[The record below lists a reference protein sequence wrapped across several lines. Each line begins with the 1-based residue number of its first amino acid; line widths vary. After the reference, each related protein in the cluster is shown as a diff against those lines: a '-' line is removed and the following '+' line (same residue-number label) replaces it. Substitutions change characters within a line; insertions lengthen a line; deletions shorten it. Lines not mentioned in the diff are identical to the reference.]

1 MLLRSRWAT
10 TAAMSSQSF
19 IFIFIFIWP
28 IILKQFFTNFRIINL
43 IPIINMYNKS
53 KPTFYLFTSTI
64 KPPRPVQ
71 HKGKIWNRGT
81 LKGCVWEAQRDTL
94 QLNGF
99 TVMVSRTTKES
110 ENLPTF
116 LLYDFTVM
124 AAYLSSFLAV
134 FLSSQ
139 HINTYGTWLIQ
150 LGISKPQFF
159 LCFIILLHVFGF
171 PFCILL
177 LPLLWYGVD
186 DCYGCCG
193 F

>member
-1 MLLRSRWAT
+1 
-10 TAAMSSQSF
+10 
-19 IFIFIFIWP
+19 
-28 IILKQFFTNFRIINL
+28 
-43 IPIINMYNKS
+43 MYNKS
-53 KPTFYLFTSTI
+53 KPTLYLFTSTI
-64 KPPRPVQ
+64 KPSPRPFQ
-71 HKGKIWNRGT
+71 LKGKIWNHGT
-81 LKGCVWEAQRDTL
+81 LKGCAWEAQRDTL
-94 QLNGF
+94 QLYGF
-99 TVMVSRTTKES
+99 TVTVSRTTKES

-116 LLYDFTVM
+116 LLYGFTVM

-139 HINTYGTWLIQ
+139 YINTYGTWLIQ

-159 LCFIILLHVFGF
+159 LCSIILLDVFGF

>member
-1 MLLRSRWAT
+1 MSLRSHWAT
-10 TAAMSSQSF
+10 STAMSSQSF
-19 IFIFIFIWP
+19 FFLIFILPTI
-28 IILKQFFTNFRIINL
+28 FTNFRIKNPS
-43 IPIINMYNKS
+43 PIINMYNKS
-53 KPTFYLFTSTI
+53 QSTLYLFTSTM
-64 KPPRPVQ
+64 KPSPRPFQ
-71 HKGKIWNRGT
+71 LKGKIWNRRT
-81 LKGCVWEAQRDTL
+81 LKVCAWEAQRDTL
-94 QLNGF
+94 QLYGF
-99 TVMVSRTTKES
+99 TVTVSRTTKES

-116 LLYDFTVM
+116 LLYGFTVM
-124 AAYLSSFLAV
+124 AAYLSFFPAV

-139 HINTYGTWLIQ
+139 YINTYRTLLIQ

-159 LCFIILLHVFGF
+159 LCSIILLDVFGF